1 MRRPAVWSAP
11 EGGNSMSAIPHVT
24 TKDFETEVK
33 SAPLPV
39 LVDFYAQWCGPCKM
53 MSPVIEKIAQEFGS
67 KLKVVKLDTDEA
79 PEVAT
84 EYQILGVPTLIIFKN
99 GEVIGKSVGYMNER
113 DLQSFVTKHVG

>member
-1 MRRPAVWSAP
+1 
-11 EGGNSMSAIPHVT
+11 MSAIPHVT

>member
-1 MRRPAVWSAP
+1 M
-11 EGGNSMSAIPHVT
+11 GAIPHVT

-33 SAPLPV
+33 SASLPV

-53 MSPVIEKIAQEFGS
+53 MSPVIEKIAENFQQ

-84 EYQILGVPTLIIFKN
+84 EYQILGVPTLIMFKN
-99 GEVIGKSVGYMNER
+99 GQVIDKRVGYMNEK
-113 DLQSFVTKHVG
+113 DLESFVTKHLS